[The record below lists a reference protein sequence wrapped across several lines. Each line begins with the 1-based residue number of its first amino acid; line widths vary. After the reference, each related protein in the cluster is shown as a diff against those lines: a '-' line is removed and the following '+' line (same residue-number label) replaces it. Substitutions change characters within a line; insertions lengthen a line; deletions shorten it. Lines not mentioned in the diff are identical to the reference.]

1 MDNVIFDVMPVV
13 ALRGLVIF
21 PDEKLHF
28 EVGRKKSIAAIKAA
42 MANGRE
48 VFLVAQ
54 KSVSIDD
61 PMPSD
66 LFRIGVVA
74 TVQQV
79 TKIPNTDNVRVT
91 VNGMY
96 RAEIAEMISQK
107 PYLEASVKLTR
118 SHRIKE
124 EEKDYVNALTRQ
136 LKDIFEEYVYPPN
149 RGGVEGV
156 RA

>member
-61 PMPSD
+61 PVPSA
-66 LFRIGVVA
+66 LLKIGVVA

-107 PYLEASVKLTR
+107 PYLDARLCVRRVLT
-118 SHRIKE
+118 SS
-124 EEKDYVNALTRQ
+124 A
-136 LKDIFEEYVYPPN
+136 
-149 RGGVEGV
+149 
-156 RA
+156 